1 MLLHAY
7 DNQQY
12 F

>member
-1 MLLHAY
+1 MY

-12 F
+12 KEL